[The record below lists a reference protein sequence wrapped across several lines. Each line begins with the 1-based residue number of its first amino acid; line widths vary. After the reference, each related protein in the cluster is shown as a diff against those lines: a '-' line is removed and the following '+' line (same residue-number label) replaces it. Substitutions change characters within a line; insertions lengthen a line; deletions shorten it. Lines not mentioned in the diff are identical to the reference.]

1 MDELSVVYYGYV
13 FDASGYG
20 HAARAYI
27 HALHE
32 AGVGLSVVNLSGGGR
47 QVRDPLIESLIGRP
61 VDADFHLSHGIPP
74 QWARLAFRL
83 RNAIGMTVWETDT
96 MPSQWR
102 NVLNHVLDVWL
113 PSEFNVAVFYR
124 GLEKT
129 PFRLAHPV
137 FCSHTDEKVPD
148 GGPFLEVSEDD
159 FVFY

>member
-102 NVLNHVLDVWL
+102 NVLSHVLEVWL
-113 PSEFNVAVFYR
+113 PCDFNVSVFSRDLRTPTFKLPHAVLSRHFN
-124 GLEKT
+124 G
-129 PFRLAHPV
+129 
-137 FCSHTDEKVPD
+137 DVPD
-148 GGPFLEVSEDD
+148 DALVDLRQDD
-159 FVFY
+159 